1 MTGDGVA
8 HADCAADVRGE
19 IAHDALPVVIIGAG
33 PGGLTAALELL
44 RRSTAHRPIVIEALD
59 QVGGL
64 ARTVRHHGNGLDIG
78 GHRFFSKVS
87 WVTNWWREILP
98 LSPAMEAWRPGADAS
113 ANLAAADALAANEP
127 ERALLVRPRLSRIL
141 YLRKFFDYPISLS
154 ARTLKNLGALRVVR
168 IVASYAKARARP
180 IRPERNLEDF
190 FINRFGRR
198 LYETFF
204 RDYTEKVWGVRCREI
219 SPQWGAQ
226 RIKGLSIAKAVRHA
240 LAKTLRRTSG
250 DLAQRGTETSLIERF
265 LYPQRGPGQMWE
277 TVAEHVRA
285 AGGEIVLS
293 TRLCGLHRS
302 GARLHSV
309 VCEDAQGGRREI
321 RCRAV
326 VSTMPIRDLAQALD
340 PPPPADVAAIAE
352 GLCYRD
358 FITIGVLLA
367 RLRPN
372 DYVRSGHP
380 NNLVP
385 DTWIYVQEP
394 DVLMGRLQI
403 FNNWSPAMVA
413 DASRIWLGLEYF
425 CSEGD
430 ALWTMDDEALQRLA
444 RTELVKLGF
453 TDDTDILDMRVVKV
467 PKAYPAYVGTYD
479 EFERLRAFLDSIENL
494 YPVGRNGMH
503 RYNNQDHSMVSA
515 RMAVEC
521 ILDPARDKTAIWNVN
536 VEQEYH
542 EEATT
547 TSAT

>member
-8 HADCAADVRGE
+8 HARRSADAGNDD
-19 IAHDALPVVIIGAG
+19 AHDALPVVIIGAG

-44 RRSTAHRPIVIEALD
+44 RRSSAHRPIIIEALD

-64 ARTVRHHGNGLDIG
+64 ARTVRHRGNGLDIG

-98 LSPAMEAWRPGADAS
+98 LSAAMEAWRPGPDPS
-113 ANLAAADALAANEP
+113 ANLAAADALAVNEP

-141 YLRKFFDYPISLS
+141 YLRRFFDYPISLS
-154 ARTLKNLGALRVVR
+154 ARTLRNLGALRVVR
-168 IVASYAKARARP
+168 IVASYLKARALP

-226 RIKGLSIAKAVRHA
+226 RIKGLSIAKAARHA
-240 LAKTLRRTSG
+240 IAKTLRRTSG

-265 LYPQRGPGQMWE
+265 LYPKRGPGQMWE
-277 TVAEHVRA
+277 TVAEHVRG

-293 TRLCGLHRS
+293 TRLCGVHRDGS
-302 GARLHSV
+302 RVRSV
-309 VCEDAQGGRREI
+309 VCENARGERREI
-321 RCRAV
+321 RCHAV

-340 PPPPADVAAIAE
+340 PPPPQDVAAIAA

-367 RLRPN
+367 RMRPN
-372 DYVRSGHP
+372 GYVRSGHP

-430 ALWTMDDEALQRLA
+430 ALWTKDDEALQTLA
-444 RTELVKLGF
+444 RGELVKLGF
-453 TDDTDILDMRVVKV
+453 ADDADILDMRVVKV
-467 PKAYPAYVGTYD
+467 PKAYPAYVGTYG
-479 EFERLRAFLDSIENL
+479 EFERLRAFLDAIENL

-515 RMAVEC
+515 RLAVEC
-521 ILDPARDKTAIWNVN
+521 ILDPARDKTAIWKVN

-547 TSAT
+547 TAT

>member
-8 HADCAADVRGE
+8 HADGSADVRGE
-19 IAHDALPVVIIGAG
+19 IAHDAFPVVIVGAG

-44 RRSTAHRPIVIEALD
+44 RRSPSHRPIVVEALD

-64 ARTVRHHGNGLDIG
+64 ARTVRHRGNGLDIG

-98 LSPAMEAWRPGADAS
+98 LSPAMEAWRPGSDAS

-154 ARTLKNLGALRVVR
+154 ARTLRNLGAFRVVR
-168 IVASYAKARARP
+168 IVASYVKARARP

-240 LAKTLRRTSG
+240 IAKTFRRTTG

-285 AGGEIVLS
+285 AGGEILLS
-293 TRLCGLHRS
+293 TRLCGLCRS
-302 GARLHSV
+302 GSRLHAV
-309 VCEDAQGGRREI
+309 VFEDAQGKRREI

-340 PPPPADVAAIAE
+340 PPPPPDVAAIAD

-367 RLRPN
+367 RMRPN
-372 DYVRSGHP
+372 DYVRSGHA

-444 RTELVKLGF
+444 RSELVKLGF
-453 TDDTDILDMRVVKV
+453 ADDADILDMRVVKV
-467 PKAYPAYVGTYD
+467 PKAYPAYVGSYG
-479 EFERLRAFLDSIENL
+479 EFERLRVFLDGIENL

-521 ILDPARDKTAIWNVN
+521 ILDPSRDKTAIWNVN

-547 TSAT
+547 SAT